1 MNQKTFVKLY
11 TSIIWTVTLV
21 LVLVGIGQ
29 HIGGIFDF
37 GSKKAIENTVAVN
50 ETIKKVVLDVDAGDV
65 VIKQGDKFE
74 VTYKYPEKYAPKVTI
89 SAFDKTLEIKQK
101 QNKMVSNNKSDLYRM
116 EITIPEGT
124 KFISTSMNLDYGRLV
139 VSDLEATNIT
149 ANCDAGDF
157 EVKDCTASNMDV
169 NVDMGE
175 INIKDSTI
183 TTISANADMGDVNL
197 DVDAE
202 TVNAHCDMGNVTI
215 KTVKTGDEVS
225 IKAHCNLG
233 KVTVNGKD
241 W

>member
-1 MNQKTFVKLY
+1 MNQKTFAKLY

-37 GSKKAIENTVAVN
+37 GSKKAIENTVA
-50 ETIKKVVLDVDAGDV
+50 

-139 VSDLEATNIT
+139 VSDLESTNIT

-183 TTISANADMGDVNL
+183 TTISVNADMGDVNL
-197 DVDAE
+197 DVDAD
-202 TVNAHCDMGNVTI
+202 TVGAHCDMGNVTI
-215 KTVKTGDEVS
+215 KTAKTGDEVS